1 MPIDRR
7 TFVLGS
13 GVAAAGSALASLRAV
28 AAVGQQGGVVPAA
41 ASTPQAAD
49 TGRPSFELRIVG
61 WDRSDDPPALA
72 STRVVNGAAWIAIDP
87 QWRGAWH

>member
-13 GVAAAGSALASLRAV
+13 GIAAGGGMLASLGAV
-28 AAVGQQGGVVPAA
+28 AAVGRGGGAVPAS
-41 ASTPQAAD
+41 ASTPLAAD
-49 TGRPSFELRIVG
+49 TDGPSFELRIVG
-61 WDRSDDPPALA
+61 WDRSD
-72 STRVVNGAAWIAIDP
+72 GAAWIAIDP